1 MHLRIKER
9 QRETKKENSDVT
21 VMAPTTPGTSVNELL
36 PTCCGA
42 QWGVC
47 LNAAVQC
54 GHCQQLSL
62 VDAQLGHVLVSL
74 HVLSSALL
82 DRGTGVKV
90 KDLDGWTVKGGKER
104 GRSRR
109 GQGESQHRGSSVSAS
124 TSMIFPKRPP
134 RGLCKTVTFNL

>member
-1 MHLRIKER
+1 MDEEDELEEEER
-9 QRETKKENSDVT
+9 GMAESWGLVLIARWDDAPVHKREAEGDKKENSDVT

-62 VDAQLGHVLVSL
+62 VDAQLGHVLVSP

-109 GQGESQHRGSSVSAS
+109 GQSES
-124 TSMIFPKRPP
+124 
-134 RGLCKTVTFNL
+134 